1 MKRVIFIFLAALFV
15 QNLSAQMDEKFYHPD
30 KEWLNIDSIKNC
42 SELIMFAG
50 NDTIHSVIIKPD
62 RQPKATTIYFHG
74 NGGNISKWMG
84 HVMPLVSDGFQ
95 VCMLDYRGYGKSSGI
110 PTHLNIAHDAQMFL
124 DTLMTMDD
132 IKETKLI
139 IYGASIGTQVAT
151 HLTKENNDNIS
162 ALVLDGMMTSFTD
175 VALLT
180 TPKEYHQYVKQ
191 YATSPYSAKEDIKE
205 IRNIRILFIH
215 SEEDPI
221 PIDGAHQIYE
231 SSNCEKLFWIYEG
244 KHIEAPLRYPKTF
257 VEYMNKL
264 L

>member
-1 MKRVIFIFLAALFV
+1 MKRILFILSAVFLV

-30 KEWLNIDSIKNC
+30 KEWLNIDSLKNC
-42 SELIMFAG
+42 RELIMFPG
-50 NDTIHSVIIKPD
+50 NDTVYSVIISPNKA
-62 RQPKATTIYFHG
+62 PKATIIYFHG

-84 HVMPLVSDGFQ
+84 HVMPLVNDGFQ
-95 VCMLDYRGYGKSSGI
+95 VCMLDYRGYGKSSGT

-132 IKETKLI
+132 IKKTKLI
-139 IYGASIGTQVAT
+139 IYGASIGSQVAA
-151 HLTKENNDNIS
+151 HLAKENNDKIS

-180 TPKEYHQYVKQ
+180 TPKEYHEQVKQ
-191 YATSPYSAKEDIKE
+191 YVISPYSAKEDIMK

-221 PIDGAHQIYE
+221 PIDSARRIYE
-231 SSNCEKLFWIYEG
+231 SSDCEKLFWTYEG
-244 KHIEAPLRYPKTF
+244 KHIEAPLKYPEIF
-257 VEYMNKL
+257 IEYINKL